1 MKTNYK
7 VRYDFA
13 GFAKGDVI
21 AASDFPAG
29 TNVPALVESQFLS
42 VDNVE
47 DSACPACIEQG
58 MKRPPKF
65 GTMQE
70 LHDHYEEKHPG
81 LVLPTEDDLDLEG
94 EAEPNGEAR
103 TD

>member
-1 MKTNYK
+1 MKRKYK
-7 VRYDFA
+7 IRYAIA
-13 GFAKGDVI
+13 GYDKGDVM
-21 AASDFPAG
+21 AESDFAAG
-29 TNVPALVESQFLS
+29 TNVPALVDSQIVSLDS
-42 VDNVE
+42 VE

-94 EAEPNGEAR
+94 GR
-103 TD
+103 QWRSTY